1 MFNPVQMQF
10 NQFMQQMKGKD
21 PNVLIQKLVSSGRIS
36 QSQLNEVYRQLQA
49 NEKQFESMK
58 KMFGF

>member
-21 PNVLIQKLVSSGRIS
+21 PNALIQKLVSSGRIS
-36 QSQLNEVYRQLQA
+36 QSQLNEAYRQLQA

>member
-36 QSQLNEVYRQLQA
+36 QSQLNEAYRQLQA
-49 NEKQFESMK
+49 NKEQFEGMK